1 MHMAAKIG
9 RSKPVPVSD
18 LASAILDPVLRKR
31 AGVSIGLVQSWE
43 EIAGPRLSAHTRPE
57 RIAWPRRIDED
68 DPFQPA
74 TLVIACEG
82 FAALAVQHE
91 TGEIIGRVNAFLG
104 FNAVGRIRILQKHV
118 SAPSKPVRAA
128 PSPLSRQQASALQ
141 GRLEPIEDAALRAAL
156 ERLGRSVL
164 GQKRGKM
171 P

>member
-1 MHMAAKIG
+1 MAKPVPYN
-9 RSKPVPVSD
+9 PVPVSD
-18 LASAILDPVLRKR
+18 LVSEVLDPVMRRR
-31 AGVSIGLVQSWE
+31 AGISVSLVQSWE
-43 EIAGPRLSAHTRPE
+43 EIVGPRIADASRPH
-57 RIAWPRRIDED
+57 RIVWPRRARDED
-68 DPFQPA
+68 PYEPA
-74 TLVIACEG
+74 TLEIACNG
-82 FAALAVQHE
+82 LAALHVQHQ
-91 TGEIIGRVNAFLG
+91 TGEIITRVNAFLG
-104 FNAVGRIRILQKHV
+104 FSAVGRIRILQKHV